1 MRIVFAAT
9 LVAAVLRLFRLG
21 HQSLWIDE
29 IFTWL
34 AAGPGGRFGVS
45 DLLENVHGALYGYA
59 LHLWMGVA
67 GQSEWA
73 LRFPSALA
81 GVLTVPAMAWLAK
94 RWLGRDAV
102 APAAWLAAGSPFLVW
117 YAQETRGYA
126 WLMLFTTL
134 SAAALL
140 ELQRRCDARGVVRYV
155 ALTAMAAGS
164 NLSIALIAPLHLRWW
179 LAGDTGTRR
188 ARLIALA
195 VVTGGLMLAAAPWMP
210 QIASTWD
217 WSRLQP
223 NHTAA
228 ATETPLRGQTT
239 NHIAAAPFALHAFA
253 VGYTLGPSLRE
264 LRQHAGMAPL
274 RRHAGEL
281 LVTALVFG
289 LLGIRGL
296 LALARRGRLA
306 DTLLWLIAPGV
317 VVSYFASQ
325 NFKVFHPRYL
335 TVSLPCFLL
344 VLAAAFADLRGRA
357 RVLLAVAVAGL
368 WSVSLYQHYFDPA
381 YARED
386 YRGALAAVRA
396 HLAPGEQVLAVGS
409 EEPVYW
415 YAKGLPQV
423 GRLWLGY
430 VSQPGRMEAK
440 LDEALAKADGTW
452 IVLSRSED
460 LDPSDAFVKYLKQK
474 YPHAWRW
481 SGPGVRV
488 WHLEDTRG
496 AAQATLGASTQE
508 HQ

>member
-1 MRIVFAAT
+1 MRIVLAAT
-9 LVAAVLRLFRLG
+9 LVAAALRLFRLG

-29 IFTWL
+29 VFTWM
-34 AAGPGGRFGVS
+34 AAGAGGHFGMR
-45 DLLENVHGALYGYA
+45 DLLENVHGALYAYA
-59 LHLWMGVA
+59 LHLWMGLA

-81 GVLTVPAMAWLAK
+81 GVLTVPAMAWLAR
-94 RWLGRDAV
+94 RWVGRDAV
-102 APAAWLAAGSPFLVW
+102 APAAWLAAGSPFLIW

-164 NLSIALIAPLHLRWW
+164 NLSIALLAPLHLRWW
-179 LAGDTGTRR
+179 FSGEPATRR
-188 ARLIALA
+188 PRALA
-195 VVTGGLMLAAAPWMP
+195 LALVAGGLLLAAAPWLP
-210 QIASTWD
+210 QVASTWD
-217 WSRLQP
+217 WSRLKP
-223 NHTAA
+223 THAA
-228 ATETPLRGQTT
+228 SAAEAPLRGQTT

-281 LVTALVFG
+281 LMTALVFG
-289 LLGIRGL
+289 VLGIRGL

-306 DTLLWLIAPGV
+306 DTCLWLIAPGV
-317 VVSYFASQ
+317 LVSYFAAQ

-335 TVSLPCFLL
+335 TASLPCFLL
-344 VLAAAFADLRGRA
+344 VLAAAFADLRGRG

-396 HLAPGEQVLAVGS
+396 HIAPGEQVLAVGS
-409 EEPVYW
+409 EEAVYW
-415 YAKGLPQV
+415 YAKGLPHV

-430 VSQPGRMEAK
+430 VSRPGRMSEK
-440 LDEALAKADGTW
+440 LADALAQADGTW
-452 IVLSRSED
+452 VVLSRSED
-460 LDPSDAFVKYLKQK
+460 LDPADEFVTLLKAK
-474 YPHAWRW
+474 YPDAWRW
-481 SGPGVRV
+481 SGPGVRL
-488 WHLEDTRG
+488 WHLPKVRV
-496 AAQATLGASTQE
+496 AARATP
-508 HQ
+508 